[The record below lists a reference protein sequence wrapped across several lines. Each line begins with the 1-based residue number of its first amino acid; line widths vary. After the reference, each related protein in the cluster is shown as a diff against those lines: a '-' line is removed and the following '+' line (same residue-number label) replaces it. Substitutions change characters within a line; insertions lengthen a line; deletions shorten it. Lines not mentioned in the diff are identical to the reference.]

1 MERERYPLVL
11 LAAFSRALAHKIRTP
26 LAVISN
32 ELSCLAAESPESIAT
47 ATARTREIAEILKS
61 ACRITSAKLAPEQI
75 AMGAFID
82 GLPAELH
89 STTLQGDP
97 ALLRAAIDALR
108 CVFARYGDGG
118 CSVAVGAKSQLNSLV
133 HLVFSGPWS
142 ADIAPHES
150 FSSLSELVSER
161 LSLDSLDA
169 PLFDAVMLAH
179 GIDMEISFEDARLAV
194 ELTVPVAP

>member
-26 LAVISN
+26 LSVISN
-32 ELSCLAAESPESIAT
+32 ELSCLAAESPEGATT
-47 ATARTREIAEILKS
+47 ATVRAREIAEILKS
-61 ACRITSAKLAPEQI
+61 ACRITSAKVAIERITLASVIEDR
-75 AMGAFID
+75 AS
-82 GLPAELH
+82 ELH
-89 STTLQGDP
+89 SITLRADP
-97 ALLRAAIDALR
+97 ALLKTAFDALR
-108 CVFARYGDGG
+108 CVFRRYGDGE
-118 CSVAVGAKSQLNSLV
+118 CSVAVVANSLSEGLV
-133 HLVFSGPWS
+133 RLVFSGPWS

-179 GIDMEISFEDARLAV
+179 GIEMDISFEDARLSV
-194 ELTVPVAP
+194 GLMVPVVP

>member
-32 ELSCLAAESPESIAT
+32 ELSCLAAESPENVAT

-61 ACRITSAKLAPEQI
+61 ACRITSAKVAPEKI
-75 AMGAFID
+75 TLASLID
-82 GLPAELH
+82 GLPEEL
-89 STTLQGDP
+89 SFTALRGDP
-97 ALLRAAIDALR
+97 ALLKAALDALR
-108 CVFARYGDGG
+108 YVFTRYGDGA
-118 CSVAVGAKSQLNSLV
+118 CSVVVGTNSNPEVAVR
-133 HLVFSGPWS
+133 LVFSGPWS
-142 ADIAPHES
+142 ADLAPHES
-150 FSSLSELVSER
+150 FSSLSELVSGR

-179 GIDMEISFEDARLAV
+179 GIEMEISFEDARLAV
-194 ELTVPVAP
+194 GLTVPVAP